1 LSENR
6 TGFLGDQA
14 QENPDFDEQPDR
26 APEGMEEPLPAM
38 RKLDAETV
46 FLTSRLP
53 HFPHFIV
60 SPEVRDT
67 SASKC
72 ALHSLQTYS

>member
-1 LSENR
+1 MSENR

-14 QENPDFDEQPDR
+14 QENPDFDEQPDS

-38 RKLDAETV
+38 RKLDAEMV

-53 HFPHFIV
+53 HFSHFIV

-67 SASKC
+67 RASKC
-72 ALHSLQTYS
+72 VLQSLQTYS